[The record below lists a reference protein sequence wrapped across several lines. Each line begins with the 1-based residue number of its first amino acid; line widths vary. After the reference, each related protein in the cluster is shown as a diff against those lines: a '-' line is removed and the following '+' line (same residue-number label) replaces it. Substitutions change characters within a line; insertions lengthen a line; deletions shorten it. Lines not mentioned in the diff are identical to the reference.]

1 MSIYDKIGC
10 VSLTITILCAAPFV
24 FASSVSAEDKPA
36 AEKKVKKTKTPKKEY
51 QEKVDETK
59 FRYTRPKN
67 AVDGC

>member
-10 VSLTITILCAAPFV
+10 VSATITLVCALPFIWP
-24 FASSVSAEDKPA
+24 STTSAEEKPKPVKVVKA
-36 AEKKVKKTKTPKKEY
+36 KKAPKKEY

-59 FRYTRPKN
+59 TRYTRPKN